1 MCTNAKQLLCMYWEQ
16 GQTLNVKQTVLS
28 WMVAIDRGGYVV
40 MWYVYAVVEYWL
52 QLQRKVN
59 KHRLICKKKSVC
71 DLWVT
76 ENRWISRYMSSATS
90 LGAAVF
96 TVADEV
102 TVIGVL
108 TAGGCRLTFPDS
120 SSHASSSFILSD
132 DKRPHVKT
140 SRRQW
145 APACADPHFEHI
157 CLAVIL
163 ICVGHYFTACLS
175 SSDFSQFTVGTFVFY
190 LKGLIHGALLLLHRL
205 TRWCSFILCT
215 YGCRRSNYWL
225 NVTEYTLLGFHRET
239 VSIPVSTQS
248 CKWLIMWSFRKQT
261 HTHTHNDGN

>member
-1 MCTNAKQLLCMYWEQ
+1 MLLWSIDYSCREKSIST
-16 GQTLNVKQTVLS
+16 GLS
-28 WMVAIDRGGYVV
+28 A
-40 MWYVYAVVEYWL
+40 
-52 QLQRKVN
+52 
-59 KHRLICKKKSVC
+59 KKKSVC

-108 TAGGCRLTFPDS
+108 TAGGCSLTFPDS

-261 HTHTHNDGN
+261 HTHTHSDAN